1 MLTTTHSKN
10 VPTSLDKEVGLAY
23 ATIHLQVL
31 EEAISNTIKLVEKS
45 LVMVV
50 GLRERAECRDALL
63 NEPLISGLATGFAL
77 DRHVIV
83 TAAHVLSDAVD
94 ICVVSL
100 DGEMSKAQLL
110 GLDDRWDVA
119 FLHLDRTMDSLS
131 TAIPKVGMLVL
142 ACGMAFGSLAP
153 YYSLGI
159 IGGTF
164 ASINMNG
171 KIIEGLLK
179 SDAVTVPGMS
189 GGPLVN
195 LRSEVVGMI
204 LACSRDAI
212 APAYAVPI
220 NRIEFSYRILKKY
233 GRVIRPRIGIKV
245 LSLHNR
251 REDTHR
257 GLIVIGVEKGSP
269 ADSCGIDV
277 GDIIMSIN
285 GVELN
290 SVEDLWNAIDES
302 VIRGLSYIEITFY
315 SRLQRKV
322 NKCYIHLTL

>member
-1 MLTTTHSKN
+1 MLAVMHTKN
-10 VPTSLDKEVGLAY
+10 VLGLSNRETELART
-23 ATIHLQVL
+23 ATPLQIL
-31 EEAISNTIKLVEKS
+31 EEAISNTIKLVEKA

-50 GLRERAECRDALL
+50 GLREKAECSYALL

-77 DRHVIV
+77 DKHVVV
-83 TAAHVLSDAVD
+83 TAAHVLSNAIE

-100 DGEMSKAQLL
+100 DGEISKAQLL

-119 FLHLDRTMDSLS
+119 FLHLDHTMYSLNR
-131 TAIPKVGMLVL
+131 AAPRIGMIVL
-142 ACGMAFGSLAP
+142 ACGMAFGSLSP

-171 KIIEGLLK
+171 KVIEGLLK
-179 SDAVTVPGMS
+179 SDAVAVPGMS

-195 LRSEVVGMI
+195 LKSETIGMI
-204 LACSRDAI
+204 LACSRDAA

-233 GRVIRPRIGIKV
+233 GHIIRPRIGIKV
-245 LSLHNR
+245 LSLRNR
-251 REDTHR
+251 REYAYR
-257 GLIVIGVEKGSP
+257 GLIVISVERDSP
-269 ADSCGIDV
+269 ADLCGIDI
-277 GDIIMSIN
+277 GDIIMKIN
-285 GVELN
+285 DTELN

-302 VIRGLSYIEITFY
+302 VIRGLSHIELTFY
-315 SRLQRKV
+315 SRLQQRT
-322 NKCYIHLTL
+322 NKCYIHLAL

>member
-1 MLTTTHSKN
+1 MFAAMPSKN
-10 VPTSLDKEVGLAY
+10 VLSSPGKETVLAITT
-23 ATIHLQVL
+23 APLQIL
-31 EEAISNTIKLVEKS
+31 EEAISNTVKLVEKT
-45 LVMVV
+45 LVMIV
-50 GLRERAECRDALL
+50 GLREKAECEYALL
-63 NEPLISGLATGFAL
+63 SEPLISGLATGFAL

-83 TAAHVLSDAVD
+83 TAAHVLSDSVD
-94 ICVVSL
+94 VCVVSL
-100 DGEMSKAQLL
+100 DGEISKAQLL

-131 TAIPKVGMLVL
+131 KATPRVGMVVL

-171 KIIEGLLK
+171 KIVEGLLK

-195 LRSEVVGMI
+195 LRSEAVGMI

-233 GRVIRPRIGIKV
+233 GRIVRPKIGIKV
-245 LSLHNR
+245 LSLRNR
-251 REDTHR
+251 REYAYR
-257 GLIVIGVEKGSP
+257 GLIVISVEKGSP
-269 ADSCGIDV
+269 ADLCGIDV
-277 GDIIMSIN
+277 GDIIVGIN
-285 GVELN
+285 DVELN

-302 VIRGLSYIEITFY
+302 IIKGLGHIELTFY
-315 SRLQRKV
+315 SRSRRGI
-322 NKCYIHLTL
+322 NKCYIRLAL